1 MNILRYMV
9 GILFFLGSGYLFYD
23 SVLDKQSETLL
34 YPYKMKIYLPSA
46 IGIKEGTDVSLQGI
60 NFGIVREIK
69 EVNISQVEEPRFIS
83 ENDRAIELKLA
94 VKHPITLWDNYR
106 IKFKSKTAFSGRI
119 IDIDPGFFDKDS
131 ESSFNPTSDAEIYDE
146 KSPSGD
152 FYDEFFTGANN
163 VLLENKQDIRN
174 TTANLKIISEKIRN
188 GTGTLS
194 KLINEDTVYNNL
206 SETVS
211 DVRIT
216 ALEARRYLEMTR
228 ENDTIP
234 TTFTMVVIF
243 NYLNLNILSR

>member
-1 MNILRYMV
+1 MNLIKYLV
-9 GILFFLGSGYLFYD
+9 GVLFFLGSGYLFYD
-23 SVLDKQSETLL
+23 SVLDKQNETIL
-34 YPYKMKIYLPSA
+34 YPYKMRIYLPSA

-83 ENDRAIELKLA
+83 ENDKAIELKLA

-106 IKFKSKTAFSGRI
+106 IKFKSKTAFSGRT
-119 IDIDPGFFDKDS
+119 IDIDPGYFDKDS
-131 ESSFNPTSDAEIYDE
+131 EASFSPTSGSEILDE
-146 KSPSGD
+146 KSPSAD

-163 VLLENKQDIRN
+163 LLVENKQDLRN
-174 TTANLKIISEKIRN
+174 TTANLRNISEKIRN
-188 GTGTLS
+188 GKGTVS
-194 KLINEDTVYNNL
+194 RFINEDTVYNNL